1 MTEALHDQYDE
12 VEKMT
17 IQINKRELLLTVE
30 RTEFKELR
38 IIYDELKPICDLWTL
53 ANKFNKSF
61 PGKIIYFDMNIVWFE
76 GKFESLDS
84 DAIDGNVNEWV
95 NDLKRLNKN
104 SVIIDSPK

>member
-1 MTEALHDQYDE
+1 
-12 VEKMT
+12 MT
-17 IQINKRELLLTVE
+17 IQINKREFLLTVE

-38 IIYDELKPICDLWTL
+38 MIYDELKPICDLWTL

-61 PGKIIYFDMNIVWFE
+61 PGNFICFYFVIVWFE

-84 DAIDGNVNEWV
+84 DVIDENVNEWV